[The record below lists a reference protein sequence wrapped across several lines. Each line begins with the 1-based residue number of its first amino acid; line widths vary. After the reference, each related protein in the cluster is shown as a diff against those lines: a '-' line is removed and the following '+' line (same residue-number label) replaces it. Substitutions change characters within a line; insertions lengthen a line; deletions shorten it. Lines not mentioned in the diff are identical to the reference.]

1 MEEQLSLD
9 FPIELEERSACVS
22 EAFRY
27 LKKRRNV
34 TIREIAKAIDV
45 PETTL
50 YSINGRACDR
60 ANMGLLKTLADYFGT
75 DVSIFCG
82 LKSYKPP
89 VRLTSQ
95 QEELLNHFGEL
106 TEDAKRRVLENLDDI
121 YSNPKNRV
129 KK

>member
-60 ANMGLLKTLADYFGT
+60 ANMGLLKTLADYFQT

-82 LKSYKPP
+82 LKNYKPP
-89 VRLTSQ
+89 VRLTPQ
-95 QEELLNHFGEL
+95 QTELLNRFGEL
-106 TEDAKRRVLENLDDI
+106 TDDAKRRVLENLDDI
-121 YSNPKNRV
+121 YSNPRNRV